1 MGSEMCIRDSHP
13 TTPVESVDG
22 KDGTVTPS
30 PISSTAGT
38 HTAEKSKAGL
48 PADTVQT
55 IGDSGTESDKT
66 EELEPE
72 EDPSYSTPVFSS
84 QSDRILRKR
93 TRGTSDVPK
102 DLKDGAPPPRG

>member
-1 MGSEMCIRDSHP
+1 M
-13 TTPVESVDG
+13 ESVDG

-30 PISSTAGT
+30 PTSSTAGT

-84 QSDRILRKR
+84 KSDRILRKR
-93 TRGTSDVPK
+93 THSMPDVSK
-102 DLKDGAPPPRG
+102 DSKDGAPPPRG